1 MFDSFVTWASANPY
15 LSLWVQGVGM
25 VVAALIALVA
35 ASLAFAGASAQ
46 AKAARDIAETDRREA
61 TRSLALALLAELT
74 DYEHRLESIHVE
86 LLSSSVSVAP
96 SLPSLALESS
106 IYSANLA
113 SLGRLPS
120 KLVLDVVRAYKL
132 IEEVNRNLMFIPMP
146 LSTLSEQDVRR
157 LVDQISLPI
166 HEVAMVVRQLAAVG
180 GVKLAAAQATE
191 ATPLPSASGSP
202 PPQEAPEPMAGAE
215 PSPRVSSIS

>member
-15 LSLWVQGVGM
+15 LSLWVQGLGM

-61 TRSLALALLAELT
+61 TRSLALVLLAELT

-86 LLSSSVSVAP
+86 LLSSSVSIAP
-96 SLPSLALESS
+96 SLPTLSLESS

-132 IEEVNRNLMFIPMP
+132 IDEANRNLMFIPMP
-146 LSTLSEQDVRR
+146 LNTLNEQDVQK

-166 HEVAMVVRQLAAVG
+166 HEVAVVVRQLAAVA

-191 ATPLPSASGSP
+191 ASALSSASSP
-202 PPQEAPEPMAGAE
+202 TPPQEALEPVSGTD
-215 PSPRVSSIS
+215 PTPRVSSIS

>member
-46 AKAARDIAETDRREA
+46 AKALRDIAESDRREA
-61 TRSLALALLAELT
+61 ARSLALALLAELT
-74 DYEHRLESIHVE
+74 DYEHRLESIQIE
-86 LLSSSVSVAP
+86 LLSSSVSIAP
-96 SLPSLALESS
+96 SLPSLSLESS
-106 IYSANLA
+106 IYTANLA

-120 KLVLDVVRAYKL
+120 KLVFDVVRAYKL

-146 LSTLSEQDVRR
+146 LSTLTEPEVKK

-166 HEVAMVVRQLAAVG
+166 HEVTMVVRQLAAVG
-180 GVKLAAAQATE
+180 GVKLATAQAAE
-191 ATPLPSASGSP
+191 AKAPSANSPP
-202 PPQEAPEPMAGAE
+202 PPQEAPEPVAGAD
-215 PSPRVSSIS
+215 PAPRVSSIS

>member
-15 LSLWVQGVGM
+15 LSLWVQGIGM

-35 ASLAFAGASAQ
+35 ASLAFAGAAAQ

-61 TRSLALALLAELT
+61 MRSLALALLAELT

-96 SLPSLALESS
+96 SLPSLSLENS
-106 IYSANLA
+106 IYNANLA
-113 SLGRLPS
+113 ALGRLPS
-120 KLVLDVVRAYKL
+120 KLVFDVVRAYKL
-132 IEEVNRNLMFIPMP
+132 IEEVNRNLLFIPMP
-146 LSTLSEQDVRR
+146 LSTLSEQEVRR

-166 HEVAMVVRQLAAVG
+166 HEVAVVVRQLAAVG
-180 GVKLAAAQATE
+180 GVKLAAAQAAE
-191 ATPLPSASGSP
+191 ARTLPEASSP
-202 PPQEAPEPMAGAE
+202 TQPQEAPEPVSGTE
-215 PSPRVSSIS
+215 PAPRVSSVS